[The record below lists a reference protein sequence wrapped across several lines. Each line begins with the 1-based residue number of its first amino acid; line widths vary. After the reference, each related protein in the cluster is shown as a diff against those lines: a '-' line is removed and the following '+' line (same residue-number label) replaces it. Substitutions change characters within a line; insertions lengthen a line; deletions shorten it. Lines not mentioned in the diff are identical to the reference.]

1 MSNKHQLKQTAREG
15 EVLQR
20 VSLLGGAPLLSV
32 PMNERMFSS
41 STVNES
47 EFWERFKPFALREGI
62 QTKKP
67 PKLLGFDISLFKLFE
82 AVFYK
87 RGGFKKVDAAT
98 TGQRMRSVWR
108 DVADEITGQQMDKGS
123 TSTRIKNHYTNF
135 LLKFEHECKQT
146 HAKKQASV
154 FSSTPIDL
162 TEQPDEEM
170 QDDSRRTDLYD
181 SLHGTGLLTDTV
193 IDDFGR
199 LLQTRSDQN
208 VQILPR
214 IHMFSTHFFSMF
226 KANGYPVV
234 KQFTHGGHNNRSP
247 RFNIFE
253 CDYVFFPVHRP
264 GGNGH
269 WVLIVANISNQ
280 SLTHY
285 DPLHAHVNAG
295 GDDERETLLDYLR
308 FEHAAQHNGLPLPA
322 AWSQVGRNQ
331 PGVTSDVQ
339 LLAGKI
345 PTQSN
350 CYDCGVFVCTY
361 TEYISRRS
369 QLTFDQTS
377 IPAIRSGMFADLQSG
392 LLSAP
397 YVDPVTCFPRQDE
410 AVHIAIPSPP
420 ASPVKRPGSPVR
432 HGELA
437 KSLPLLKV
445 SAMPRIPRLPYW
457 KKKVFEVS
465 SKISYQDAISLLATM
480 YITDEITLEEFLGAK
495 KAIDKLCTFGILE
508 ERNKHAVETAKF
520 QAVKIAYSTLI
531 HKRRSSIS
539 SNDPAKERLNL
550 HRFQVLLKDAEQ
562 QAQKEINEYWKL
574 LKQTDY
580 DSPLTSA
587 LVEIIRCFEDTYAV
601 IEQQKLQLNV

>member
-1 MSNKHQLKQTAREG
+1 MRIIKEEGLTGTATGKQIDNRT
-15 EVLQR
+15 
-20 VSLLGGAPLLSV
+20 
-32 PMNERMFSS
+32 NENSFVIFI
-41 STVNES
+41 TVMDETD
-47 EFWERFKPFALREGI
+47 FWEKFKPFAVTAGI

-67 PKLLGFDISLFKLFE
+67 PKVKGVEINLYRLFE
-82 AVFYK
+82 AVFIK
-87 RGGFKKVDAAT
+87 RKGFRKVDGDVSG
-98 TGQRMRSVWR
+98 TGMRSVWR
-108 DVADEITGQQMDKGS
+108 DVADEVAGQKLEKGN
-123 TSTRIKNHYTNF
+123 TATTIKNHYKNF
-135 LLKFEHECKQT
+135 LLTFEQMEQKRRAESRQIIK
-146 HAKKQASV
+146 AV
-154 FSSTPIDL
+154 RDTPVNL
-162 TEQPDEEM
+162 TEQLDVEMAEEIAPA
-170 QDDSRRTDLYD
+170 SLYD
-181 SLHGTGLLTDTV
+181 TLIGDGLLTDTV
-193 IDDFGR
+193 IDDYGK
-199 LLQTRSDQN
+199 LLQARSDTNIQTH
-208 VQILPR
+208 PR
-214 IHMFSTHFFSMF
+214 IHIFSTHFYTMF
-226 KANGYPVV
+226 KANGYPAVR
-234 KQFTHGGHNNRSP
+234 QFTHGGHNSRLP
-247 RFNIFE
+247 RINIFE
-253 CDYVFFPVHRP
+253 RDFIFIPIHRP
-264 GGNGH
+264 GGAGH
-269 WVLIVANISNQ
+269 WVLIVANVSNQ

-295 GDDERETLLDYLR
+295 GDGERETVLDYLR
-308 FEHAAQHNGLPLPA
+308 FEHAAQHNGQPLPA

-331 PGVTSDVQ
+331 PGVTIDVQ
-339 LLAGKI
+339 LIGGKI

-369 QLTFDQTS
+369 QLTFDHTS
-377 IPAIRSGMFADLQSG
+377 IPAIRSGMFADLQSRM
-392 LLSAP
+392 LSAP
-397 YVDPVTCFPRQDE
+397 YVDPVTCFPQQDE

-420 ASPVKRPGSPVR
+420 ASPVKRPGSPIR

-445 SAMPRIPRLPYW
+445 SAMPRIPRLPHW

-495 KAIDKLCTFGILE
+495 EAIDKLCTFGILE

-520 QAVKIAYSTLI
+520 QAVKLAYSTLI

-587 LVEIIRCFEDTYAV
+587 LVEVIRCFEDTYAV
-601 IEQQKLQLNV
+601 IEQQKMQLNL